1 MGNKILVLLGPLA
14 LYWFGIGNLKKL
26 GYDVVTYD
34 TIENGSGLEQI
45 ISLVEA
51 ENPDLVAVDG
61 CFPLRAAAIGRI
73 LTERGVK
80 CLPILLGR
88 DWKKRCKRDRDGVV
102 IEVYRPVVD
111 MLRQAFGDNGFL
123 AFDKGGDVR
132 DKIGDIQDLGA
143 ALEKIL
149 PRVVAGMGAAESRD
163 ETAD

>member
-61 CFPLRAAAIGRI
+61 CLPLRAAAIGRI
-73 LTERGVK
+73 LTERAVK

-88 DWKKRCKRDRDGVV
+88 
-102 IEVYRPVVD
+102 
-111 MLRQAFGDNGFL
+111 
-123 AFDKGGDVR
+123 
-132 DKIGDIQDLGA
+132 
-143 ALEKIL
+143 
-149 PRVVAGMGAAESRD
+149 
-163 ETAD
+163 